1 MTVVIGV
8 DTSLTT
14 TGCARVDLGVGA
26 DGQVEAIAWETWRA
40 KGMKPDVETVATNR
54 RRIRQVLRAVLDRVP
69 ASFDLAVVEG
79 PAMGAKFTP
88 LADERSGLRWMLVD
102 QLLARGPVAF
112 VAPAAREVLAVGHGF
127 PRGTTQTA
135 RKKAVVAAVTAAAP
149 GAHVP
154 DHNVADS
161 VALALAGAHRLGMP
175 WPAPMTAKQE
185 KAYATVA
192 WPVIEGIRA

>member
-14 TGCARVDLGVGA
+14 SGCARVDLGVGA
-26 DGQVEAIAWETWRA
+26 DGQVEALRWETWR
-40 KGMKPDVETVATNR
+40 GRGVKPDVESVATNR
-54 RRIRQVLRAVLDRVP
+54 RRIRHMLRQILDRVP
-69 ASFDLAVVEG
+69 DFVDLSVVEG

-112 VAPAAREVLAVGHGF
+112 ITPGAREVLAVGHGF
-127 PRGTTQTA
+127 PRGTTQAA
-135 RKKAVVAAVTAAAP
+135 RKKAVVAAVSAAAP
-149 GAHVP
+149 GALVP

-185 KAYATVA
+185 KAYASVA
-192 WPVIEGIRA
+192 WPEIEGIRA